1 MPLAD
6 LVKTLAELRAAVK
19 AYRAALAQYE
29 SWQILVD
36 EGDPIDG
43 RARRTLNRLYTDKQ
57 AERDAVQRTA
67 RRVMDEAMR
76 LADLHK

>member
-6 LVKTLAELRAAVK
+6 LIVTLADLRAAVK

-29 SWQILVD
+29 SWQLAID
-36 EGDPIDG
+36 EDDPIDG
-43 RARRTLNRLYTDKQ
+43 RAARALNRLYADKQ
-57 AERDAVQRTA
+57 AERDAVQRAA

-76 LADLHK
+76 LADMKK